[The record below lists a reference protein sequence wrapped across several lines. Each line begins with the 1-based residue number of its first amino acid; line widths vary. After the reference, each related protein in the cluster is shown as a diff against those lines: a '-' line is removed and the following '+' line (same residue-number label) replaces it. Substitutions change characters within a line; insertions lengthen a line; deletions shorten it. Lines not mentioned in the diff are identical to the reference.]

1 MDISKKRTSTAE
13 AIELIEALL
22 KICISLT
29 GLRKYVPALNTA
41 IDSLEGKAVQGDL
54 FNQDG

>member
-41 IDSLEGKAVQGDL
+41 IDSLKGMPLQEGL
-54 FNQDG
+54 FRE